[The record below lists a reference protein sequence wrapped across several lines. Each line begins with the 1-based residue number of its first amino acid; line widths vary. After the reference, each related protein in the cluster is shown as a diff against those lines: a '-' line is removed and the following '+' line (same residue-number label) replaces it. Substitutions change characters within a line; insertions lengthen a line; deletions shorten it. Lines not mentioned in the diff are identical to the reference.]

1 MSKKLLSWV
10 GGMLVIVGMAATIV
24 FVAWPNPYQ
33 STIAYLPPPSWHEDG
48 IRVGFSLF
56 ALGILVLVI
65 TQFMRSESYQTAP
78 SLSGVPSTRRA
89 GPPPSNPTY
98 R

>member
-65 TQFMRSESYQTAP
+65 TQFMRSEGYQTAP